1 MAPPMRVIL
10 ALWAS
15 LVAAKE
21 LKGRRV
27 STCASV
33 AKRCL
38 ARCELEGAEYL
49 TRHSDGYSHKQLGR
63 CLDFCEENMCPGRV
77 EPTSWA
83 APDATKPKLDPA
95 ETTYAPRAVGAGRAL
110 VAVPRGGG
118 AVVLSWRRL
127 ARDGPSP
134 SYEVRRRTRGGAFEV
149 LATVPTTYFADAADP
164 KKAYDYVVA
173 ATAGALAGAPSRRA
187 RVAAGA
193 KARAYVELA
202 PSDAA
207 MNATG
212 RPKIPV
218 VSNALFADVDGDGEV
233 EAVVWHQ
240 TGSDADGSKRY
251 GISAV
256 WLDGSGLVRAY
267 DNDLGHP
274 VQAATDK
281 GWVNVE
287 SPKGVALKQAPG
299 GETSLWS
306 RPRAAGDVDGDGR
319 EEIWTV
325 ARNDRGACEYV
336 LLKDE
341 STKKH
346 PKRHLA
352 KVASVPSPYPLCDG
366 ADNSRHDA
374 FVAALDGDASRV
386 SLGVMGGRHEPW
398 RIFVFDFRD
407 GKLAP
412 RWDAG
417 GGTATERGGTAAMA
431 NGQTSHNVAV
441 VDVDCDGRDEILAGA
456 TVLDDDGSVL
466 WDANAWFGASA
477 HVDGQVVDDIDP
489 ASPGAEVLLFS
500 ETGPEWGL
508 YRAADGFP
516 LVERAGPEFHLQWNL
531 AVNVSGGPGL
541 DVVGTFGGHFVTGG
555 FAYDVAR
562 RKKKAYPF
570 GAWPREAHNWYPID
584 WDVGHETAFFG
595 YHTPA
600 RRRRAAAVSAADEQR
615 PRVFGRGGK
624 LLAEI
629 NGDGDGVVL
638 RAVSNAVDVVG
649 DHREEVVVQ
658 MVDGSVRAY
667 LNVDPLAT
675 PPEPTK
681 LEDPHYRRFLAHGA
695 YPSHVAALGVGT
707 CDNLKPS
714 PATTDRAYDAR
725 DSPDVRADLD
735 AARSAAAAAAGAARA
750 THEARARSFAR
761 ELQLVELQEQLRR
774 DIAAGD
780 GEKPGPETPR
790 RGDRAQPLVHTCGQ
804 GRFGF
809 CFPEDSVIGG
819 LIRDE
824 DRRHNRTSGRGS

>member
-1 MAPPMRVIL
+1 MRVIL

-95 ETTYAPRAVGAGRAL
+95 ETTYAPRPPARARRRPC
-110 VAVPRGGG
+110 PRRRRRR
-118 AVVLSWRRL
+118 LSWRRL

-149 LATVPTTYFADAADP
+149 LATVPTTCRGRGGPEEGLRLRRRD
-164 KKAYDYVVA
+164 
-173 ATAGALAGAPSRRA
+173 GRRA
-187 RVAAGA
+187 RGRAVAPGARRRGRQSAGLRR
-193 KARAYVELA
+193 ARAERRRHERDGPA
-202 PSDAA
+202 
-207 MNATG
+207 
-212 RPKIPV
+212 KIPV
-218 VSNALFADVDGDGEV
+218 VSNALAADGDGEV

-274 VQAATDK
+274 AQAATDK

-325 ARNDRGACEYV
+325 ARNDRGACGYV

-398 RIFVFDFRD
+398 RRLRLRD

-441 VDVDCDGRDEILAGA
+441 VDVDCDGRDEIRWR
-456 TVLDDDGSVL
+456 DGPRRRR
-466 WDANAWFGASA
+466 
-477 HVDGQVVDDIDP
+477 VVDDIDP

-562 RKKKAYPF
+562 RKTKAYPF
-570 GAWPREAHNWYPID
+570 GAWPREAHNC
-584 WDVGHETAFFG
+584 G
-595 YHTPA
+595 PA
-600 RRRRAAAVSAADEQR
+600 SSAAAGS
-615 PRVFGRGGK
+615 
-624 LLAEI
+624 LAEI

-725 DSPDVRADLD
+725 DSPDARADLD
-735 AARSAAAAAAGAARA
+735 AGPPRAAAGAAGDARGAGAVLRPRA
-750 THEARARSFAR
+750 PARRAPGAAPAGH
-761 ELQLVELQEQLRR
+761 RR
-774 DIAAGD
+774 GRRR
-780 GEKPGPETPR
+780 KPGPETPR